1 MTGSSPEASSGAHRA
16 LRAQQRRGVQS
27 YVVSFPPGDLRRRRG
42 KRGDGEVPEARSLK
56 GRQILVA
63 VAGAAL
69 LVRQVARTDF
79 GEHQEMAARRAWELL
94 GGLLA
99 QLEKSTPRMYD
110 DLAGRNQVIID
121 RMNESL
127 ADAEADSS

>member
-1 MTGSSPEASSGAHRA
+1 MAESSHEASAGAHRA

-27 YVVSFPPGDLRRRRG
+27 YRVGFPPGDLRQRG
-42 KRGDGEVPEARSLK
+42 KPRDGEVPEARSLK

-79 GEHQEMAARRAWELL
+79 GEHQELAARRAWELL
-94 GGLLA
+94 GSLLA

-110 DLAGRNQVIID
+110 DLAGRNQTIID

-127 ADAEADSS
+127 AEAEADSS

>member
-1 MTGSSPEASSGAHRA
+1 MADPLFEAPGAHQRLA
-16 LRAQQRRGVQS
+16 AQQRRDVQS
-27 YVVSFPPGDLRRRRG
+27 FVVRFPPTDLRRRRG
-42 KRGDGEVPEARSLK
+42 SGGRDEVPEARSLK

-79 GEHQEMAARRAWELL
+79 GEHQEVAARRAWELL

-99 QLEKSTPRMYD
+99 QLEKSTPRMHA
-110 DLAGRNQVIID
+110 DLAARNQTIID
-121 RMNESL
+121 RMRESI
-127 ADAEADSS
+127 DDEPGSP